1 MRTVD
6 KKSRVSRRQF
16 LQTAGAGT
24 AGVIAIVNGAM
35 VMGANG
41 AWAME
46 VENLQPST
54 MATLIQMARD
64 IYPHDHL
71 ADSYYAKAMI
81 GYDAVAG
88 KNGDIKQLLE
98 TGVAELDGAAKAK
111 HGAGYL
117 SVGWEEDRVDLLK
130 TIEDD
135 SFFQRIR
142 GGLITGLYNQ
152 PEVWAKFGYEGAS
165 ADKGG
170 YIDRGFDDIDWL
182 KA

>member
-6 KKSRVSRRQF
+6 KRTKLSRRRF

-24 AGVIAIVNGAM
+24 AGVIAMVNGAL
-35 VMGANG
+35 VMGTGG
-41 AWAME
+41 AWALE
-46 VENLQPST
+46 VKTLQPSV

-81 GYDAVAG
+81 GYDQAADESADLKRMLNDGVG
-88 KNGDIKQLLE
+88 K
-98 TGVAELDGAAKAK
+98 LDSAARAK
-111 HGAGYL
+111 HGGGYL
-117 SVGWEEDRVDLLK
+117 SVAWEEDRVALLRE
-130 TIEDD
+130 IEA
-135 SFFQRIR
+135 SPFFQTVR

-152 PEVWAKFGYEGAS
+152 PEVWAKFGYEGPS

-170 YIDRGFDDIDWL
+170 YISRGFDDIDWL
-182 KA
+182 EA